1 MEHPYLF
8 FVKFLELISG
18 GPNSALAHWAHG
30 NVHVIYTWVVMA
42 ILIVL
47 GWLAGKNTQL
57 IPEPIQNVFEVL
69 ISGLEEFMVEITGE
83 EGRWLFPLTAT
94 IFVFVFLGNLMGLV
108 PGFFSPTA
116 NLNTTLSMALVVVL
130 LTHVIGVKYHGAKY
144 IKHFLGPV
152 WWMVPIIFPIE
163 IIGHV
168 ARILSLSFRLFG
180 NMMGHEL
187 VLIILFG
194 LAGAFFAP
202 LPIMALGI
210 FVALVQAFVFFLLSV
225 MYFAGAIEEAH

>member
-1 MEHPYLF
+1 LEHPYLI

-57 IPEPIQNVFEVL
+57 IPEPVQNVFEVL

-94 IFVFVFLGNLMGLV
+94 IFVFVFLGNLMD
-108 PGFFSPTA
+108 S
-116 NLNTTLSMALVVVL
+116 
-130 LTHVIGVKYHGAKY
+130 
-144 IKHFLGPV
+144 
-152 WWMVPIIFPIE
+152 
-163 IIGHV
+163 
-168 ARILSLSFRLFG
+168 SLDSFR
-180 NMMGHEL
+180 
-187 VLIILFG
+187 
-194 LAGAFFAP
+194 P
-202 LPIMALGI
+202 PPT
-210 FVALVQAFVFFLLSV
+210 
-225 MYFAGAIEEAH
+225 